1 MGSDER
7 GHRKGGKVLIIVSR
21 LLLLTLLC
29 SVFAPRAGA
38 APGVGAGGSDVVTG
52 PGGGSVVTVEGSY
65 TEVTGGGVSGA
76 QSAGVSPGGGSGGG
90 GASVGGGGAAPAG
103 PPTRNVPFD
112 GGTRVEN
119 ADTGEQVGVQVEL
132 SSGPNWCA
140 DGGAGVV
147 CRVITDTPLSPDVG
161 MPATQVTFAQV
172 MNIVS
177 AAVSALTIEPIDIGI
192 VPEPT
197 HFPGGRTGIVGN
209 HSWIW
214 VDRPRE
220 STVGPINRTVT
231 SGVVTVSLN
240 AINTGLVVNYGDG
253 SLPYPCP
260 VQSIPYTDAALDLPS
275 VTCNH
280 HLERTS
286 ILEPGHVFRPSV
298 TSMWL
303 VNWSATTPT
312 QTFTGVIPVTP
323 TAATEIRVGELQVLV
338 TPGQ

>member
-1 MGSDER
+1 M
-7 GHRKGGKVLIIVSR
+7 
-21 LLLLTLLC
+21 
-29 SVFAPRAGA
+29 
-38 APGVGAGGSDVVTG
+38 
-52 PGGGSVVTVEGSY
+52 
-65 TEVTGGGVSGA
+65 
-76 QSAGVSPGGGSGGG
+76 
-90 GASVGGGGAAPAG
+90 
-103 PPTRNVPFD
+103 
-112 GGTRVEN
+112 
-119 ADTGEQVGVQVEL
+119 
-132 SSGPNWCA
+132 
-140 DGGAGVV
+140 
-147 CRVITDTPLSPDVG
+147 ITDTPLSPDVG

-197 HFPGGRTGIVGN
+197 HFPGGRTGLVGN
-209 HSWIW
+209 HSWVW

-253 SLPYPCP
+253 SLPYLCP
-260 VQSIPYTDAALDLPS
+260 VQSISYTDAAFDLPS
-275 VTCNH
+275 PTCNH

-286 ILEPGHVFRPSV
+286 IPEPGQVFRPSV
-298 TSMWL
+298 TSLWL

-312 QTFTGVIPVTP
+312 QTFAGVIPVTP
-323 TAATEIRVGELQVLV
+323 TATTEVRVGGAAGAI